1 LSPGGGDTTF
11 DDGGT
16 ELKVR
21 GAAYTGGAEL
31 GLGGGGILYY
41 GGVAY
46 GGNLCGETGLFNG
59 LEVKHG
65 NLMVLRVGV

>member
-1 LSPGGGDTTF
+1 LPPVGGDTTF

-16 ELKVR
+16 ELKVG

-31 GLGGGGILYY
+31 GLGGGGILYC

-46 GGNLCGETGLFNG
+46 GGNLGGETGPFNG
-59 LEVKHG
+59 
-65 NLMVLRVGV
+65 VGGETW